1 MEDRRFFSDI
11 RHQMQATHGFAM
23 DGKKHIYDDG
33 NCYDYLKMN
42 WGWGGDSNG
51 FFLIEYPM
59 SFNAGGYLFNKNLK
73 MICNIHKL

>member
-42 WGWGGDSNG
+42 WGWGRRFERILLNRIPNV
-51 FFLIEYPM
+51 FQCRRIFI
-59 SFNAGGYLFNKNLK
+59 
-73 MICNIHKL
+73 

>member
-1 MEDRRFFSDI
+1 
-11 RHQMQATHGFAM
+11 
-23 DGKKHIYDDG
+23 
-33 NCYDYLKMN
+33 MN